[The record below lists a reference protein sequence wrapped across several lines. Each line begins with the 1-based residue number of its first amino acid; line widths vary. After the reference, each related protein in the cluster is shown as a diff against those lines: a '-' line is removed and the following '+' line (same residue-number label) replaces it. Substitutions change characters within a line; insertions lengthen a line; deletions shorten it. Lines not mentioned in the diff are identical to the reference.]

1 MTVAAAAAVVAAP
14 AAVPAAAGLPAAL
27 ESASGRGSDPAALV
41 EVDSVTALTAS
52 ILPRLAE
59 LRGLQ
64 FLHPIPVRVESDS
77 AARAYFSAR
86 SARDAPPETLR
97 VQSRA
102 AALLGL
108 LPAGFDLEA
117 QLLDLMQEQAA
128 GYYDPESK
136 TFVVL
141 GDMPRGAARGIVVH
155 ELTHGLDDQH
165 FNLDS
170 LMTVQPGDDRMLAL
184 AAVIEGSATA
194 VMSRYMTEQLAA
206 NRMSAAD
213 LAALAE
219 TDAGRG
225 DRFQA
230 APPMIQRGLAAPY
243 VLGMNFLLRGNPS
256 ALMALSADDLNQAFR
271 HPPRSS
277 EQVLHPQK
285 YWDESQADEPQPV
298 PALDAARVLGRDWH
312 YAGAGELGELFLALL
327 VDRQPEP
334 VLALAARSSSAWTN
348 PAAAGWGGD
357 RWWLF
362 ENGARAAVVL
372 ATVWDTDRDADEFAA
387 AVRRPEFQVARSG
400 PWVVVVAGPGRAR
413 AAGVARA
420 ALKVLK
426 DAAAARR

>member
-1 MTVAAAAAVVAAP
+1 MVVAAAAAGPVA
-14 AAVPAAAGLPAAL
+14 
-27 ESASGRGSDPAALV
+27 ESGRGPGSDPAALV
-41 EVDSVTALTAS
+41 DVDSVTALTAS

-64 FLHPIPVRVESDS
+64 WRHPIPVRVESDS

-86 SARDAPPETLR
+86 SAREAPPETLR

-108 LPAGFDLEA
+108 LPAEFDLEA

-141 GDMPRGAARGIVVH
+141 GDMPHGAARGIVVH

-170 LMTVQPGDDRMLAL
+170 LITVQSDDDRMLAL

-194 VMSRYMTEQLAA
+194 VMTRYMSEQLAE
-206 NRMSAAD
+206 NRMTAAD

-230 APPMIQRGLAAPY
+230 APAMIQRGLAAPY
-243 VLGMNFLLRGNPS
+243 VLGMDFLLRGNPS

-271 HPPRSS
+271 RPPRSS

-298 PALDAARVLGRDWH
+298 PALDGARFLGRDWH
-312 YAGAGELGELFLALL
+312 CAGSGTLGELFIALL
-327 VDRQPEP
+327 VDPRPAP
-334 VLALAARSSSAWTN
+334 ALALAARGPGAWTN
-348 PAAAGWGGD
+348 EAAAGWGGD
-357 RWWLF
+357 HWWLF
-362 ENGARAAVVL
+362 EKGARAAVVL
-372 ATVWDTDRDADEFAA
+372 ATVWDTERDAGEFAA
-387 AVRRPEFQVARSG
+387 AVRRPGFQIARSG
-400 PWVVVVAGPGRAR
+400 PWVVVVAGPERAP
-413 AAGVARA
+413 AAAMARS
-420 ALKVLK
+420 ALKVLT